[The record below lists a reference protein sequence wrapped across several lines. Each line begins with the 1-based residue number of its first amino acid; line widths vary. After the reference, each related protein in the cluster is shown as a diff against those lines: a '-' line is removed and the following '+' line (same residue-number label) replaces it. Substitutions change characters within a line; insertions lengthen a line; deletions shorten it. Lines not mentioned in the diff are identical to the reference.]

1 MISFT
6 PKLSGA
12 SAPVSSVPS
21 PSDVNLALSLFLRL
35 LSHIC
40 AKAFRLA
47 TDTVLEADR
56 SDAAFRNA
64 LKNSIAQLRSSLEQD
79 K

>member
-12 SAPVSSVPS
+12 SAPISSVPS

-64 LKNSIAQLRSSLEQD
+64 LKNSIGQLRSSPEQD